1 MRNIRFDP
9 VEGKYWDGAR
19 EVPRV
24 SRILEETGHGF
35 RGPRGSD
42 WHKEKGTLVHRA
54 TALYDAGTLD
64 WDSLDATIRPY
75 VEAWKKFKS
84 DTGCKCIAVET
95 ILYSEDL
102 DYAGTADR
110 VCVLP
115 KVSGREMILDIKSGG
130 KTKDHRLQLGAY
142 TAAWAD
148 AALPRVSSANVYLKP
163 SGKYSLTLFSPE
175 ETAANVADWLAVL
188 AEYRRQEEDLWS

>member
-1 MRNIRFDP
+1 MNIRFDP
-9 VEGKYWDGAR
+9 VEHRYWDGAR
-19 EVPRV
+19 EIPGV
-24 SRILEETGHGF
+24 SRILQATGHGWD
-35 RGPRGSD
+35 GPRGGD
-42 WHKEKGTLVHRA
+42 WHKTKGHYVHKG
-54 TALYDAGTLD
+54 TALYDAGTLN

-75 VEAWKKFKS
+75 VDAWAKFRADTDLKVMGVEA
-84 DTGCKCIAVET
+84 